1 MKVCIETLGCKVNHY
16 ESQVI
21 KEQFENNN
29 DFIVTINDNPD
40 IIIINT
46 CTVTNQSDSKSR
58 RIIRQARRIN
68 PNAVLI
74 VCGCSSQMYQEE
86 LNDLGIDILLGN
98 KDKSKILEYL
108 QEYLN
113 DKNKISKF
121 YDLNKVD
128 FEDMNIKNFSGRT
141 RGFVK
146 IQDGCNNYCSYCI
159 IPYIRGNI
167 RNKDFNSAVNEI
179 KNLVKCGYKEIV
191 LTGIHTGSY
200 GKGTDYNL
208 VSLIKEISKNSDLER
223 IRISSIEITEIT
235 DEFLEELKNNSKICD
250 HFHIPLQSGSDKV
263 LKEMN
268 RKYNLNQYFDIINNI
283 RDIRPNINITTDLIV
298 GFPTETEADF
308 EESIDSVK
316 QLKFGKIHVFPY
328 SKRDKTVAST
338 MKNIVPPTTKKLRSK
353 EMIKI
358 SNVLEN
364 EYYQRF
370 LNKNLIVLIEEVKEG
385 WSIGHTSNYIKV
397 KINKA
402 LEPNTYYDAQIIKI
416 DKEAVIGV

>member
-29 DFIVTINDNPD
+29 DIIVTINDNPD
-40 IIIINT
+40 IVVINT

-58 RIIRQARRIN
+58 KLIRQARRIN
-68 PNAVLI
+68 PNSILI
-74 VCGCSSQMYQEE
+74 VCGCSSQMHQEE
-86 LNDLGIDILLGN
+86 LNDLEIDILLGN

-108 QEYLN
+108 QVYLN

-179 KNLVKCGYKEIV
+179 KSLVKHGYKEIV

-208 VSLIKEISKNSDLER
+208 VSLIKEISKISDLEH

-250 HFHIPLQSGSDKV
+250 HLHIPLQSGSNKV

-268 RKYNLNQYFDIINNI
+268 RKYNLDKYFKIINKI

-298 GFPTETEADF
+298 GFPTETEDDF
-308 EESIDSVK
+308 GESIDSVK

-328 SKRDKTVAST
+328 SKRDKTAAAN
-338 MKNIVPPTTKKLRSK
+338 MKNIVAPATKKLRSK

-358 SNVLEN
+358 SNILEN
-364 EYYQRF
+364 EYYQIF
-370 LNKNLIVLIEEVKEG
+370 LNKTLKILIEEVKEG

-397 KINKA
+397 KINKT
-402 LEPNTYYDAQIIKI
+402 LEPNTYYEAQIIKI
-416 DKEAVIGV
+416 DKEDVIGV